1 MGKRALRFVAK
12 PFFVCVAAVR
22 SDTRFEKS
30 SALFGRK
37 TGWPRLRVCVVDRS
51 RSVGICV
58 HWPYA
63 SNRRSDGSTRHET
76 QVPAGKPAP
85 VRKNGFSRYAAG
97 QNKGGLIFQ
106 SSFICPDV
114 GDGVSG
120 SGSGSPTR
128 RATLFACGGMKTV
141 RPSYFF
147 SLSRSRISVSSSM
160 SGAGAAGAAGASSFL
175 RSNLLNSL
183 MNRKMENAMMRKS
196 NVVCRKA
203 P

>member
-1 MGKRALRFVAK
+1 MGKRALRRIAK
-12 PFFVCVAAVR
+12 PFFVCVAAAR
-22 SDTRFEKS
+22 FDTRFEKS

-37 TGWPRLRVCVVDRS
+37 TGWPRLRGCVVDRS

-63 SNRRSDGSTRHET
+63 SNCRSDGSTRHEM
-76 QVPAGKPAP
+76 QVPACPPASA
-85 VRKNGFSRYAAG
+85 RKNGFSRYAAG
-97 QNKGGLIFQ
+97 QKRRIDFSILF
-106 SSFICPDV
+106 FCPDA